1 MSYRIASAQSRDSS
15 LIALQRHEKSLSEAR
30 ERLISGRRVDKPSD
44 DPAAAAR
51 AERARVNQT
60 RSEGLLRSME
70 ASRTAMSLAEST
82 MGGAIELLQGAR
94 ETIVGAGNGIYNAAD
109 RTSLAESLK
118 HVRGELLR
126 LANTTDTGDHY
137 IFGGQ
142 AAERVPFVDTA
153 GGVVFN
159 GVAESAQG
167 SLDEALPLTLDGEA
181 AWLGARSGN
190 GVFKTAP
197 GNLGAGSTAW
207 IGAGSVS
214 NPSALELGAGESY
227 ALTFSDSSTYTVTRI
242 AADGSS
248 SPYPDAAGSTR
259 AYVSGQSITALP
271 GMSFAISGTPQAGDV
286 FTVEPSTEDLSVFDA
301 LDKVISVLSDKSAG
315 SGALDQARNS
325 GLRDIDQVLS
335 NLQMMRSRSGDT
347 LNRLDG
353 FESRTDSR
361 IEADQVIRSKAEDL
375 DLAEAISDLSTKETV
390 YQAALKSYATMGK
403 MSLFD
408 YIGT

>member
-94 ETIVGAGNGIYNAAD
+94 ETIVCAGNGIYNAAD

-142 AAERVPFVDTA
+142 AALRANST
-153 GGVVFN
+153 
-159 GVAESAQG
+159 
-167 SLDEALPLTLDGEA
+167 LP
-181 AWLGARSGN
+181 S
-190 GVFKTAP
+190 
-197 GNLGAGSTAW
+197 
-207 IGAGSVS
+207 
-214 NPSALELGAGESY
+214 
-227 ALTFSDSSTYTVTRI
+227 SSTM
-242 AADGSS
+242 AA
-248 SPYPDAAGSTR
+248 STG
-259 AYVSGQSITALP
+259 VGLFQCVQ
-271 GMSFAISGTPQAGDV
+271 PQAGQRRRSLSP
-286 FTVEPSTEDLSVFDA
+286 PS
-301 LDKVISVLSDKSAG
+301 SA
-315 SGALDQARNS
+315 
-325 GLRDIDQVLS
+325 
-335 NLQMMRSRSGDT
+335 
-347 LNRLDG
+347 
-353 FESRTDSR
+353 
-361 IEADQVIRSKAEDL
+361 K
-375 DLAEAISDLSTKETV
+375 
-390 YQAALKSYATMGK
+390 TMGASAVAQWGQK
-403 MSLFD
+403 RVS
-408 YIGT
+408 

>member
-1 MSYRIASAQSRDSS
+1 MMS
-15 LIALQRHEKSLSEAR
+15 
-30 ERLISGRRVDKPSD
+30 DK
-44 DPAAAAR
+44 
-51 AERARVNQT
+51 
-60 RSEGLLRSME
+60 RSV
-70 ASRTAMSLAEST
+70 LA
-82 MGGAIELLQGAR
+82 
-94 ETIVGAGNGIYNAAD
+94 
-109 RTSLAESLK
+109 
-118 HVRGELLR
+118 
-126 LANTTDTGDHY
+126 
-137 IFGGQ
+137 F
-142 AAERVPFVDTA
+142 
-153 GGVVFN
+153 
-159 GVAESAQG
+159 
-167 SLDEALPLTLDGEA
+167 
-181 AWLGARSGN
+181 
-190 GVFKTAP
+190 
-197 GNLGAGSTAW
+197 
-207 IGAGSVS
+207 GAGSVS

-259 AYVSGQSITALP
+259 AYVSGQAITALP